1 MKLKKIASLMLA
13 GVMAVS
19 MLAGCSTVNNGGDDT
34 NGVKPPVDD
43 VTPASYSQTILDGA
57 GSNAKSVMT
66 AKDSDMLT
74 AAVVA
79 AGESVN
85 EFDDIHDLIKVG
97 AHNLNALAYHRG
109 KDNTCNR
116 MLDGFGDNLAEDVT
130 LVSGGLTRAGVEY
143 HGKNMRNAAL
153 YVCDTSMNDTQINNA
168 ISDEVGDIANG
179 LRDHINA
186 TETDYTVSVAKVQ
199 VGTRANGVILVGIM
213 VETVGTHAA

>member
-1 MKLKKIASLMLA
+1 MKLKKFASLLLA
-13 GVMAVS
+13 GVMAIS
-19 MLAGCSTVNNGGDDT
+19 MLAGCSTANNGGDDT

-43 VTPASYSQTILDGA
+43 VTPASYSQTILDGT
-57 GSNAKSVMT
+57 SSDTKSIMT

-97 AHNLNALAYHRG
+97 AHSLNALAYHYG

-116 MLDGFGDNLAEDVT
+116 MLDGFGDNLAEDVE
-130 LVSGGLTRAGVEY
+130 LVSGGLEANDLLNYNDRDAV
-143 HGKNMRNAAL
+143 L

-168 ISDEVGDIANG
+168 ISSQVNTIMKG

-186 TETDYTVSVAKVQ
+186 TDIDYTLSVAKVQ

>member
-1 MKLKKIASLMLA
+1 MKLKKIASLALA
-13 GVMAVS
+13 GVMALT
-19 MLAGCSTVNNGGDDT
+19 MLAGCATTNDKGDDT

-74 AAVVA
+74 AAVVE
-79 AGESVN
+79 AGERVN
-85 EFDDIHDLIKVG
+85 EFDDIHDLIDVG
-97 AHNLNALAYHRG
+97 AHSLTALAYNRVPNG
-109 KDNTCNR
+109 TQNR
-116 MLDGFGDNLAEDVT
+116 MLDGFKDNLAEDVT

-143 HGKNMRNAAL
+143 HGVNMRNAAL

-168 ISDEVGDIANG
+168 ISNEVGDIADG

>member
-1 MKLKKIASLMLA
+1 MKLKNFASLLLA
-13 GVMAVS
+13 GVMAIS
-19 MLAGCSTVNNGGDDT
+19 MLAGCSTANNGGDDT

-43 VTPASYSQTILDGA
+43 VTPASYSQTILDGT
-57 GSNAKSVMT
+57 SSDTKSIMT

-97 AHNLNALAYHRG
+97 AHSLNALAYHYG

-116 MLDGFGDNLAEDVT
+116 MLDGFGDNLAEDVE
-130 LVSGGLTRAGVEY
+130 LVSGGLEANDLLNYNDRD
-143 HGKNMRNAAL
+143 AAL

-168 ISDEVGDIANG
+168 ISSQVNTIMKG

-186 TETDYTVSVAKVQ
+186 TDIDYTLSVAKVQ

>member
-1 MKLKKIASLMLA
+1 MKLKKIVSLALA

-19 MLAGCSTVNNGGDDT
+19 MLAGCSTVNNDGDDT

-43 VTPASYSQTILDGA
+43 VTPASYSQTILDGT
-57 GSNAKSVMT
+57 SSDTKSIMT

-97 AHNLNALAYHRG
+97 AHSLKALAYHYG

-116 MLDGFGDNLAEDVT
+116 MLDGFGDNLAEDVN
-130 LVSGGLTRAGVEY
+130 LVSGGL
-143 HGKNMRNAAL
+143 KNTNLLDYNDRDAAL

-168 ISDEVGDIANG
+168 ISSQVNTIMKG

-186 TETDYTVSVAKVQ
+186 TDIDYTLSVAKVQ
-199 VGTRANGVILVGIM
+199 VGTRANGVVLVGIM
-213 VETVGTHAA
+213 VKTVGTDAA

>member
-1 MKLKKIASLMLA
+1 MKLKKIASLALA

-19 MLAGCSTVNNGGDDT
+19 MLAGCSTVNNDGDDT

-43 VTPASYSQTILDGA
+43 VTPASYSQTILDGT
-57 GSNAKSVMT
+57 SSDTKSIMT

-97 AHNLNALAYHRG
+97 AHSLKALAYHYG

-116 MLDGFGDNLAEDVT
+116 MLDGFGDNLAEDVK
-130 LVSGGLTRAGVEY
+130 LVPGGLTPNVVNY
-143 HGKNMRNAAL
+143 DGKNMRNAAL

-168 ISDEVGDIANG
+168 ISSQVNTIMKG

-186 TETDYTVSVAKVQ
+186 TDIDYTLSVAKVQ

-213 VETVGTHAA
+213 VKTVGTDAA

>member
-1 MKLKKIASLMLA
+1 MKLKKIASLVLA
-13 GVMAVS
+13 GVMAMS
-19 MLAGCSTVNNGGDDT
+19 MLAGCSTVNNDGDDT

-43 VTPASYSQTILDGA
+43 VTPASYSQTILDGT
-57 GSNAKSVMT
+57 SSDTKSIMT

-97 AHNLNALAYHRG
+97 AHSLKALAYHYG

-116 MLDGFGDNLAEDVT
+116 MLDGFGDNLAEDVN
-130 LVSGGLTRAGVEY
+130 LVSGGL
-143 HGKNMRNAAL
+143 KNTNLLDYNDRDAAL

-168 ISDEVGDIANG
+168 ISSQVNTIMKG

-186 TETDYTVSVAKVQ
+186 TDIDYTLSVAKVQ

-213 VETVGTHAA
+213 VKTVGTDAA

>member
-1 MKLKKIASLMLA
+1 MKLKKIVSLALA

-19 MLAGCSTVNNGGDDT
+19 MLAGCNTVDNGGDDT

-43 VTPASYSQTILDGA
+43 VTPASYSQTILDGT
-57 GSNAKSVMT
+57 SSDTKSIMT

-85 EFDDIHDLIKVG
+85 EFDDIHDLIKIG
-97 AHNLNALAYHRG
+97 AHSLTALSYNRIPDGTA
-109 KDNTCNR
+109 NR
-116 MLDGFGDNLAEDVT
+116 MLDGFGDNLAEDVE
-130 LVSGGLTRAGVEY
+130 LVSGGLKASDLLNYNDRD
-143 HGKNMRNAAL
+143 AAL

-168 ISDEVGDIANG
+168 ISSQVNTIMNG

-186 TETDYTVSVAKVQ
+186 TDIDYTLSVAKVQ